1 MAEDT
6 TTTTG
11 TEEEE
16 NQYTIKSTGQ
26 SLVPDEPQTT
36 DEVNVVDYMGT
47 QAISPETQPYTQI
60 LDQLKEL
67 GVSDDEL
74 LKFQDAYKLD
84 TESGQITYTPIEAAQ
99 IEAPELPETKTV
111 TGETVD
117 LVEKPDLTK
126 TEALKVYQEVSDLAD
141 TLSAAKLD
149 LNDIDPRATVL
160 GQMEI
165 LNKQLEGGKV
175 PGWAQGAVRQTNALM
190 AKRGITGSSMAAEA
204 MTNALLTSVVD
215 VSRDNS
221 AFYQQVTIENLTN
234 QQQTEMTKFGA
245 RVDAIFNDQAAE
257 NTARNINATNENE
270 LNQFYTQLA
279 QSVANTNVEI
289 ANGIEQFN
297 ATATNQ
303 ANQFLAELDVAVD
316 KANMEAI
323 NDMAQFDAEM
333 VTNIAQFT
341 ETLKNDREKF
351 NIANQMAVDAN
362 NIQWKRDVNTANTS
376 SYNAALQYDVQNM
389 LDLQASALSNIW
401 GMYDTLLNMAYKS
414 EESALDRTF
423 QLTLQTMKDE
433 LATAL
438 QNAEGDDDLIAALF
452 NAGAKFAGTETGSGV
467 LKDWFGL

>member
-11 TEEEE
+11 TEEE
-16 NQYTIKSTGQ
+16 NQYTVKSTGQ

-36 DEVNVVDYMGT
+36 DEVNVADYMGQ
-47 QAISPETQPYTQI
+47 QAVSPETQPYTQI
-60 LDQLKEL
+60 LDQMKEL

-74 LKFQDAYKLD
+74 LEFQDKYKLD
-84 TESGQITYTPIEAAQ
+84 PTTGTISYTPIVASQ
-99 IEAPELPETKTV
+99 IEAPELPATQTV

-117 LVEKPDLTK
+117 LVDKPALTK
-126 TEALKVYQEVSDLAD
+126 TEALKVYEEVASLAD
-141 TLSAAKLD
+141 NLSAAKLD

-160 GQMEI
+160 GQMEL

-190 AKRGITGSSMAAEA
+190 AKRGIAGSSMAAEA
-204 MTNALLTSVVD
+204 MTNALLTSVGD
-215 VSRDNS
+215 VAKDNS
-221 AFYQQVTIENLTN
+221 AFYQQVTLENLSN
-234 QQQTEMTKFGA
+234 QQETEMTKFGA
-245 RVDAIFNDQAAE
+245 RIDAIFNDQAAE
-257 NTARNINATNENE
+257 NTARNINATNENQ
-270 LNQFYTQLA
+270 LNQFYTELA
-279 QSVANTNVEI
+279 QSVATTNVEI
-289 ANGIEQFN
+289 ANAIEEFN
-297 ATATNQ
+297 ATASNQ

-316 KANMEAI
+316 KANMEAV

-341 ETLKNDREKF
+341 ETLKNDREQF
-351 NIANQMAVDAN
+351 NINNQMAIDAN

-376 SYNAALQYDVQNM
+376 SYNAALQFDVQNM
-389 LDLQASALSNIW
+389 LDLQSSALANIW

-423 QLTLQTMKDE
+423 QLTLQTMKDD
-433 LATAL
+433 LSRAL
-438 QNAEGDDDLIAALF
+438 QDAEGDDDLIAALF

>member
-1 MAEDT
+1 MAENT

-36 DEVNVVDYMGT
+36 DEVNVVDYMGQ

-67 GVSDDEL
+67 GVKDDEL
-74 LKFQDAYKLD
+74 MEFQEKYKLD
-84 TESGQITYTPIEAAQ
+84 PTTGTISYTPIEASQ

-111 TGETVD
+111 SGETVD
-117 LVEKPDLTK
+117 LVDKPALTK
-126 TEALKVYQEVSDLAD
+126 TEALKVYEEVSDLAD
-141 TLSAAKLD
+141 NLSAAKLD

-160 GQMEI
+160 GQMGI
-165 LNKQLEGGKV
+165 LNDQLEGGKV

-204 MTNALLTSVVD
+204 MTNALLTSVLD
-215 VSRDNS
+215 VSKDNS
-221 AFYQQVTIENLTN
+221 AFYQQVTIENLSN

-257 NTARNINATNENE
+257 NTARNINATNENQ
-270 LNQFYTQLA
+270 LNQFYTELA
-279 QSVANTNVEI
+279 QSVATTNVEI
-289 ANGIEQFN
+289 ANAIEQFN
-297 ATATNQ
+297 ATAANQ
-303 ANQFLAELDVAVD
+303 SNQFLAELDVAVD
-316 KANMEAI
+316 KANMEAV

-333 VTNIAQFT
+333 VTTIAQFT
-341 ETLKNDREKF
+341 ETLKNDREQF
-351 NIANQMAVDAN
+351 NINNQMAIDAN

-389 LDLQASALSNIW
+389 LDLQDSALANIW
-401 GMYDTLLNMAYKS
+401 SMYDTLLNMAYKS
-414 EESALDRTF
+414 EETALDREF
-423 QLTLQTMKDE
+423 QLVLQTMKNE
-433 LATAL
+433 MSKAL
-438 QNAEGDDDLIAALF
+438 QDEKSNSDIIASLF
-452 NAGAKFAGTETGSGV
+452 NAGASFASTTTGSG
-467 LKDWFGL
+467 LLDKWFGG

>member
-11 TEEEE
+11 TEEE

-26 SLVPDEPQTT
+26 SLVPDEPQTP

-60 LDQLKEL
+60 LDQLKKL

-84 TESGQITYTPIEAAQ
+84 TESGQIKYTPIKPGQ
-99 IEAPELPETKTV
+99 IEAPELPETETV

-117 LVEKPDLTK
+117 LVDKPELTK
-126 TEALKVYQEVSDLAD
+126 AEAVQTYKEVSELAD
-141 TLSAAKLD
+141 NLSAAKLE
-149 LNDIDPRATVL
+149 LNDIDPRATVI
-160 GQMEI
+160 GQMEM
-165 LNKQLEGGKV
+165 LQKQMEDGKV
-175 PGWAQGAVRQTNALM
+175 PVWAQGAVRQVNALM
-190 AKRGITGSSMAAEA
+190 AKRGVSGSSMAAEA
-204 MTNALLTSVVD
+204 ITNALLTSTVD
-215 VSRDNS
+215 VAKDNS

-234 QQQTEMTKFGA
+234 QQQTEMKKFGA

-270 LNQFYTQLA
+270 LNQFYTKLA
-279 QSVANTNVEI
+279 QSVATTNVEI
-289 ANGIEQFN
+289 ANATEQFN
-297 ATATNQ
+297 ATAANQ

-333 VTNIAQFT
+333 ITNIAQFT
-341 ETLKNDREKF
+341 ETLKNNREQF
-351 NIANQMAVDAN
+351 NIANQMAIDAN

-376 SYNAALQYDVQNM
+376 SYNAALQYDIQNM
-389 LDLQASALSNIW
+389 LDLQDSALANIW
-401 GMYDTLLNMAYKS
+401 SMYDTLLNMAYKS
-414 EESALDRTF
+414 EETALDREF
-423 QLTLQTMKDE
+423 QLVLQTMKNE
-433 LATAL
+433 MATAL
-438 QNAEGDDDLIAALF
+438 QDEKSNSDIIASLF
-452 NAGAKFAGTETGSGV
+452 NAGASFASTRTGST
-467 LKDWFGL
+467 LLDKWFGG

>member
-26 SLVPDEPQTT
+26 SLVPDEPQNT

-245 RVDAIFNDQAAE
+245 RIDAIFNDQAAE

-270 LNQFYTQLA
+270 LNRFYTELA
-279 QSVANTNVEI
+279 QAVANTNVEI
-289 ANGIEQFN
+289 ANATEQYN

-452 NAGAKFAGTETGSGV
+452 NAGAKFAGTETGAGI
-467 LKDWFGL
+467 LKDWFG